1 MSRDEIIT
9 TIGKAAPALTAGGG
23 GEACC
28 LRIARLRR
36 CSPAVALPEM
46 AQFGTEGS
54 LLPGV
59 KTASRRD
66 VPQSQ
71 FSRRPAIFVGA
82 SATKLDRRKL
92 DHLMGGLSF

>member
-1 MSRDEIIT
+1 MTRDEIIT
-9 TIGKAAPALTAGGG
+9 TIRQAPPALKAEGGS
-23 GEACC
+23 EACC

-54 LLPGV
+54 VLPGL

-66 VPQSQ
+66 VPKSQ
-71 FSRRPAIFVGA
+71 FARRPAIFMAA

-92 DHLMGGLSF
+92 VHPMGGLSF

>member
-1 MSRDEIIT
+1 MTRDEIIR
-9 TIGKAAPALTAGGG
+9 KAAPALKAETG

-46 AQFGTEGS
+46 AQFGTEGPV
-54 LLPGV
+54 LPGL

-66 VPQSQ
+66 VPKCQ
-71 FSRRPAIFVGA
+71 FSRRPEMFIAA
-82 SATKLDRRKL
+82 SATQLDRRKL
-92 DHLMGGLSF
+92 VHPMGGLSF